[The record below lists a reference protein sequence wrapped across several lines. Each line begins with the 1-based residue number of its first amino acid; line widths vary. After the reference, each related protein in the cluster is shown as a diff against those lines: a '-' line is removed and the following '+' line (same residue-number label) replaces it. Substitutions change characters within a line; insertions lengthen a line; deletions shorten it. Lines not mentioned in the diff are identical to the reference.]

1 MKQADIKRLEKAV
14 EHLQKAKELLEKTY
28 DSLEVQPTEYLY
40 LGISKTRV
48 TTTSLVNEMLGSV
61 SNDRSYIEGKVK
73 VFKEEFLNN

>member
-14 EHLQKAKELLEKTY
+14 EHLRKAKELLEKTY
-28 DSLEVQPTEYLY
+28 DSLEDQPTECLY

-61 SNDRSYIEGKVK
+61 SYDRSYIEGKVK
-73 VFKEEFLNN
+73 VFKEEFVKK